1 MKDWVSPIYSFF
13 DPTPTIVKEGGRRA
27 QVFKCSRR
35 GCKTVVRR
43 YLDTK
48 DACSSSNL
56 RKHVR
61 TCWGDEVL
69 KAVDKAKDAFEAR
82 TKIIGPFLRTGTI
95 TASFERKG
103 KQVTYSHRQHTQAET
118 RCEHMLPVFNA
129 K

>member
-13 DPTPTIVKEGGRRA
+13 DLTPTIVKEGGQCA

-35 GCKTVVRR
+35 GCKTVVQR
-43 YLDTK
+43 YLDMK

-56 RKHVR
+56 QKHVR
-61 TCWGDEVL
+61 TCWGDKVL
-69 KAVDKAKDAFEAR
+69 KAVDKAKDAFEAW
-82 TKIIGPFLRTGTI
+82 TKITGPFLRTGTI
-95 TASFERKG
+95 TASFECKG
-103 KQVTYSHRQHTQAET
+103 KQVTYSHRQHTRAET